1 MGGYSGG
8 NAWRRAAWLNELL
21 LSLEG
26 GCYNLYWND
35 ARGSEG
41 ASPTG
46 CEGSENCSRNLFTV
60 LGSCELG
67 HLGSSRPQADMMRL
81 LGRDVRG
88 QVLSCIWAAVG
99 ALSWAPR
106 PPCALGS
113 CVGFCLAR
121 NCDWLLSID
130 IKLCIGH
137 QYLQEPQHGQ
147 GNQPKIGFLCTKLGT
162 ARAQPDRWTHPA
174 LLKRG
179 GGQKSCSPRRALGSS
194 FMTVI
199 FEEAHQKH
207 VMQMFILDVDPQWLP
222 RNEAAAFLH
231 QGKKSRWWMF
241 PTFPGIGPLIITS

>member
-1 MGGYSGG
+1 MGGYNGG
-8 NAWRRAAWLNELL
+8 NAWRRAGWLNELL

-35 ARGSEG
+35 ARGSEEPRPPAARAVRTLPAISSQFWDHVSWATWAP
-41 ASPTG
+41 ASPRHVIR
-46 CEGSENCSRNLFTV
+46 GSWAGT
-60 LGSCELG
+60 
-67 HLGSSRPQADMMRL
+67 M
-81 LGRDVRG
+81 RG

-147 GNQPKIGFLCTKLGT
+147 GNQ
-162 ARAQPDRWTHPA
+162 Q
-174 LLKRG
+174 
-179 GGQKSCSPRRALGSS
+179 
-194 FMTVI
+194 
-199 FEEAHQKH
+199 
-207 VMQMFILDVDPQWLP
+207 
-222 RNEAAAFLH
+222 N
-231 QGKKSRWWMF
+231 
-241 PTFPGIGPLIITS
+241 